1 MSNRILIVYASK
13 YGCTEKA
20 ALLLQARLNAAEVVN
35 LSSGQLPDL
44 TGYGTVILGGS
55 IYYGRIRKEMA
66 AFTAQHKQEL
76 LRKRLGL
83 FICAGMTGEKGEQ
96 ELKQAY
102 PEIIYNKALAREI
115 MGDEIYPD
123 RISALD
129 KWILRMVRGKEH
141 KTGGGLSMDKL
152 ERFAHTMGAGK

>member
-20 ALLLQARLNAAEVVN
+20 ALLLQTRLDGAEVAN
-35 LSSGQLPDL
+35 LRSGKLPDL
-44 TGYGTVILGGS
+44 TSYDTVILGAS

-76 LRKRLGL
+76 LSKRLGL

-129 KWILRMVRGKEH
+129 KWIIRMVKGKEH
-141 KTGGGLSMDKL
+141 KAGGGLSMDKL
-152 ERFAHTMGAGK
+152 ERFAYTMSAGG

>member
-20 ALLLQARLNAAEVVN
+20 AFLLQAKLNGAEVVN
-35 LSSGQLPDL
+35 LRYAKVPELAAYD
-44 TGYGTVILGGS
+44 TVILGGS

-66 AFTAQHKQEL
+66 VFTAKHKQEL
-76 LRKRLGL
+76 LQKRLGL

-96 ELKQAY
+96 ELKNAY
-102 PEIIYNKALAREI
+102 PEMIYNKALVREV
-115 MGDEIYPD
+115 MGDEVYPD

-129 KWILRMVRGKEH
+129 KWVLRVVKGKEH
-141 KTGGGLSMDKL
+141 KTGGGLAMDKL
-152 ERFAHTMGAGK
+152 ERFALRMSAGG

>member
-20 ALLLQARLNAAEVVN
+20 AFLLQAKLNGAEVVN
-35 LSSGQLPDL
+35 LRDAKVPEL
-44 TGYGTVILGGS
+44 TAYDTVILGGS

-66 AFTAQHKQEL
+66 AFTAKYKQEL
-76 LRKRLGL
+76 LEKRLGL

-96 ELKQAY
+96 ELKHAY
-102 PEIIYNKALAREI
+102 PEMIYNKALAKEV
-115 MGDEIYPD
+115 MGDEVYPD

-129 KWILRMVRGKEH
+129 KWILRMVKGKEH
-141 KTGGGLSMDKL
+141 KTGGGLAMDKL
-152 ERFAHTMGAGK
+152 ERFAHTMSAGG

>member
-1 MSNRILIVYASK
+1 MSNRILIVFASK

-20 ALLLQARLNAAEVVN
+20 ALLLQARLDGAGLVN
-35 LSSGQLPDL
+35 LKSGKLPDL
-44 TGYGTVILGGS
+44 TGYDTVILGGS
-55 IYYGRIRKEMA
+55 IYYGKIRKEMA

-76 LRKRLGL
+76 LTKRLGL

-102 PEIIYNKALAREI
+102 PGIMYSKALAREI

-129 KWILRMVRGKEH
+129 KWVIRMVKGKEH

-152 ERFAHTMGAGK
+152 ERFAHTMAAGG

>member
-20 ALLLQARLNAAEVVN
+20 ALLLQAKLAGAEVVN
-35 LSSGQLPDL
+35 LRSGNLPDL
-44 TGYGTVILGGS
+44 TGYDTVILGGS

-76 LRKRLGL
+76 LKKRLGL
-83 FICAGMTGEKGEQ
+83 FICAGMTGKKGEQ

-102 PEIIYNKALAREI
+102 PEIIYNKALAREV
-115 MGDEIYPD
+115 MGDEVYLD
-123 RISALD
+123 LISVLD
-129 KWILRMVRGKEH
+129 KWILRMVKGKEH
-141 KTGGGLSMDKL
+141 KTGGGLVMDKL
-152 ERFAHTMGAGK
+152 ERFAQTMAAGG

>member
-20 ALLLQARLNAAEVVN
+20 ALLLQTRLDGAEVAN
-35 LSSGQLPDL
+35 LRSGKLPDL
-44 TGYGTVILGGS
+44 TSYDTVILGAS

-76 LRKRLGL
+76 LSKRLGL

-102 PEIIYNKALAREI
+102 PEIIYNKALARRSWA
-115 MGDEIYPD
+115 MRSTRTGYL
-123 RISALD
+123 RLIS
-129 KWILRMVRGKEH
+129 
-141 KTGGGLSMDKL
+141 GLYVW
-152 ERFAHTMGAGK
+152 